1 MFDLNILT
9 KVAKFE
15 ELLQKIVHNQE
26 KIEKRLGVMENKI
39 LRLGKGCQKAFH
51 QTKIVVQKLAE
62 NQEKL
67 NEDLSEYGGTICE
80 STFF

>member
-15 ELLQKIVHNQE
+15 ELLEKIIKNQE
-26 KIEKRLGVMENKI
+26 RIEKRLAVMETKI
-39 LRLGKGCQKAFH
+39 FRLCKGCQKAFH
-51 QTKIVVQKLAE
+51 QTKVVVQKLAE

>member
-15 ELLQKIVHNQE
+15 ELLVKIVKNQE
-26 KIEKRLGVMENKI
+26 NWKETCCYGEQNFRLC
-39 LRLGKGCQKAFH
+39 KGCQKAFH
-51 QTKIVVQKLAE
+51 QTKVVVQKLAE

-67 NEDLSEYGGTICE
+67 NDDLSEYGGTICE